1 MSDTKITEQEVQE
14 TAVNPLYSLPSE
26 LEKHDKDAYRSFVQ
40 DCMKENLNHARHIE
54 NERHN
59 FLSLHLVVVGLFMS
73 AILSPDT
80 SPWISLILSS
90 VLLMFSNIMFELFK
104 RWDRVYNAHMDTA
117 KRLARM
123 IDNDCHQLDEP
134 KFCPLD
140 EDSTPGHHP
149 NFFYYFDNNTGK
161 ASLSAR
167 AEREAKKAKDK
178 GEKPA
183 FKDYKDP
190 PFRDSWRF
198 GKNVY
203 TRTHALYL
211 RFCHLVSLIELMG
224 LVLAI
229 GRIIK
234 QTGLIDIIMEII

>member
-1 MSDTKITEQEVQE
+1 MADTNTTH
-14 TAVNPLYSLPSE
+14 TAVLPDPLYSQPSK
-26 LEKHDKDAYRSFVQ
+26 LEQNDRDAYRGFIQ
-40 DCMKENLNHARHIE
+40 ECMKENLNHARHIE

-59 FLSLHLVVVGLFMS
+59 FLSLHLVVVGLFMG
-73 AILSPDT
+73 AILSPET

-90 VLLMFSNIMFELFK
+90 VLLMFSNIMAELFR

-123 IDNDCHQLDEP
+123 VDNDCQQLDEP

-140 EDSTPGHHP
+140 EDTTPGHHP
-149 NFFYYFDNNTGK
+149 NFFYYFDNNVGK
-161 ASLSAR
+161 SSLSAR
-167 AEREAKKAKDK
+167 AKRAAKVAKDQ
-178 GEKPA
+178 GVTPA

-203 TRTHALYL
+203 TRTHSLYL
-211 RFCHLVSLIELMG
+211 RFCHLVTLIELMG

-229 GRIIK
+229 GRIVV
-234 QTGLIDIIMEII
+234 QTGLLDMIMEIL

>member
-1 MSDTKITEQEVQE
+1 MPDNHGSPY
-14 TAVNPLYSLPSE
+14 PLSSALQ
-26 LEKHDKDAYRSFVQ
+26 KNNKDAYRNFMQ

-59 FLSLHLVVVGLFMS
+59 FLSLHLVVVGLFMG

-80 SPWISLILSS
+80 SPWISLILST
-90 VLLMFSNIMFELFK
+90 VLLMFSNIMQELFK
-104 RWDRVYNAHMDTA
+104 RWDRVYNAHLDTA

-123 IDNDCHQLDEP
+123 IDNDCEQLDDP
-134 KFCPLD
+134 KFCPID
-140 EDSTPGHHP
+140 EDKTSQHHP
-149 NFFYYFDNNTGK
+149 NYFYYFDNNAGK
-161 ASLSAR
+161 SALAAR
-167 AEREAKKAKDK
+167 AKREKELA
-178 GEKPA
+178 EKEGREPA

-203 TRTHALYL
+203 TRTHSLYL
-211 RFCHLVSLIELMG
+211 RFCHLVSLIEIMA
-224 LVLAI
+224 LVLSI

-234 QTGLIDIIMEII
+234 NLGLIEMILERI

>member
-1 MSDTKITEQEVQE
+1 MANTKTTLTAALPDPLHSAPSKLEQ
-14 TAVNPLYSLPSE
+14 N
-26 LEKHDKDAYRSFVQ
+26 DKSAYRGFLQ
-40 DCMKENLNHARHIE
+40 DCMKENLSHARHIE

-59 FLSLHLVVVGLFMS
+59 FLSLHLVVVGLFMT

-90 VLLMFSNIMFELFK
+90 VLLMFSNIMSELFK
-104 RWDRVYNAHMDTA
+104 RWDRVYNAHLDTA

-123 IDNDCHQLDEP
+123 IDNDCEQLDEP
-134 KFCPLD
+134 KFCPVD

-149 NFFYYFDNNTGK
+149 NYFYYFDNNAGK

-167 AEREAKKAKDK
+167 AKREKKRADEL
-178 GEKPA
+178 GVAPA

-203 TRTHALYL
+203 TRTHSLYL

-229 GRIIK
+229 GRILNRFGI
-234 QTGLIDIIMEII
+234 IEFIMERI